1 MEPTFVDKPAF
12 AVLGVL
18 NSGDP
23 TALDYGDIWG
33 RQFASRAMDIGP
45 AATERNA
52 YGVYF
57 ATEQEGVVEMV
68 AGMAVA
74 VGQEP
79 LEGLV
84 VREVPAATY
93 AVFGCT
99 MAEIGAT
106 WQAIEGEWAPTAD
119 YEIDHSA
126 ACFELFPPEATGAPD
141 SKLTIYVAVVKK
153 DG

>member
-45 AATERNA
+45 VATERNA

-74 VGQEP
+74 IGQEP

-84 VREVPAATY
+84 VREVPAAAY
-93 AVFGCT
+93 AVFECT
-99 MAEIGAT
+99 MAQIGPT
-106 WQAIEGEWAPTAD
+106 WQAIEGEWLPASDCEWDQAG
-119 YEIDHSA
+119 
-126 ACFELFPPEATGAPD
+126 ACFELFPPESTGAPN
-141 SKLTIYVAVVKK
+141 SPLTIYLPVVKK
-153 DG
+153 QG